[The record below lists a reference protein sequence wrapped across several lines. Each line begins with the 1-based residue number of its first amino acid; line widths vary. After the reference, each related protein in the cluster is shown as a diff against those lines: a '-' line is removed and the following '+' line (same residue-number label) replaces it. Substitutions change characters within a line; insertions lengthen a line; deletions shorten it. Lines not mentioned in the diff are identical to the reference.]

1 MNLRDRSFERC
12 NFVKLF
18 LFFFRQKRSVVSS
31 VSFHALSLYCNFCT
45 IYTIN
50 SAYFAICQQ
59 VQTENIV
66 NFSILFSDVC
76 MNAYNFWKRVDS
88 LNKGTAQE
96 LAEIVGIKYVTML
109 GMRTRCTFPKLD
121 KIISISKALNV
132 SIDYLLLGD
141 TERLS
146 REALYV
152 EQNPDAKL
160 LVRAIMQNPHLLS
173 VISTLLRTD
182 VDVQNKEA

>member
-1 MNLRDRSFERC
+1 MHSPYIVIFA
-12 NFVKLF
+12 
-18 LFFFRQKRSVVSS
+18 SS
-31 VSFHALSLYCNFCT
+31 T
-45 IYTIN
+45 PIN

-76 MNAYNFWKRVDS
+76 MNAYEFWKRVDS

-146 REALYV
+146 REASYV

-160 LVRAIMQNPHLLS
+160 LIRAIMKNPAILPL
-173 VISTLLRTD
+173 VSTLLKTE

>member
-1 MNLRDRSFERC
+1 
-12 NFVKLF
+12 
-18 LFFFRQKRSVVSS
+18 
-31 VSFHALSLYCNFCT
+31 
-45 IYTIN
+45 
-50 SAYFAICQQ
+50 
-59 VQTENIV
+59 
-66 NFSILFSDVC
+66 

-146 REALYV
+146 REASYV

-160 LVRAIMQNPHLLS
+160 LVRAIMQNSHLLS
-173 VISTLLRTD
+173 VISTLLKTE
-182 VDVQNKEA
+182 VDAQNNEA

>member
-1 MNLRDRSFERC
+1 
-12 NFVKLF
+12 
-18 LFFFRQKRSVVSS
+18 
-31 VSFHALSLYCNFCT
+31 
-45 IYTIN
+45 
-50 SAYFAICQQ
+50 
-59 VQTENIV
+59 
-66 NFSILFSDVC
+66 
-76 MNAYNFWKRVDS
+76 MNAYEFWKRVDS

-146 REALYV
+146 REASYV

-182 VDVQNKEA
+182 IDKGKDSAM